1 VALQLAIL
9 RLEDVG
15 YCHSERFVDGSRWH
29 FQARNQLDERLVVGD
44 VLSCE
49 LSGVFGGDIDGV
61 DGADGYED
69 NRLFAESDLDEIAL
83 QFLLNRYES
92 LSTPL
97 DSVHFIH
104 RHYQLMN
111 SERLDDIRV
120 LFCLPSPDKG

>member
-29 FQARNQLDERLVVGD
+29 FQARNQLDERLAVGD
-44 VLSCE
+44 VLCCE

-69 NRLFAESDLDEIAL
+69 NRFFAESNLDEIAL
-83 QFLLNRYES
+83 KFLLNAYVS
-92 LSTPL
+92 FSTPL
-97 DSVHFIH
+97 DPVHLIH
-104 RHYQLMN
+104 RHYQFVN
-111 SERLDDIRV
+111 SE
-120 LFCLPSPDKG
+120 